1 MVKTYLKIFFIT
13 GILFFFGVLFSDMT
27 LMPFRDSLI
36 GAVSS
41 GLLFGLTMSAVLGTI
56 QIKRVRSAARGESA
70 PGMYD
75 TAQYREIESRLDD
88 NALFA
93 AVTSYLKGTC
103 GFRIT
108 GSDQGAGR
116 IYAQGPFNIWT
127 FGTSVQ
133 VRIEKREGAP
143 ALVKIVSAPMLPTLL
158 CDYGENYKVAR
169 GLQDHLK
176 GVHF

>member
-1 MVKTYLKIFFIT
+1 MLKTYLKIFFIT
-13 GILFFFGVLFSDMT
+13 GILFFFGILFADMT
-27 LMPFRDSLI
+27 LMPFRQALI

-41 GLLFGLTMSAVLGTI
+41 GLLFGLTMAAVLGTI
-56 QIKRVRSAARGESA
+56 QIRRVRAAARGERV

-75 TAQYREIESRLDD
+75 TAQYREIESSLGYD
-88 NALFA
+88 ALFA

-108 GSDQGAGR
+108 GSDQAAGR
-116 IYAQGPFNIWT
+116 VYAQGPFNIWT
-127 FGTSVQ
+127 FGISVQ
-133 VRIEKREGAP
+133 VRLEKREGAP
-143 ALVKIVSAPMLPTLL
+143 TLVKIASAPMLPTLL

>member
-1 MVKTYLKIFFIT
+1 MIKTYLKIFFIT
-13 GILFFFGVLFSDMT
+13 GILFFVVILFSDMT
-27 LMPFRDSLI
+27 LMPFREALI

-41 GLLFGLTMSAVLGTI
+41 GLLFGLTFAAVLGTI
-56 QIKRVRSAARGESA
+56 QIRKVRAAARGESL

-75 TAQYREIESRLDD
+75 TAQYREIESSLDD

-108 GSDQGAGR
+108 GSDQSAGR
-116 IYAQGPFNIWT
+116 IYAQGPLNVWT
-127 FGTSVQ
+127 IVTSVQ
-133 VRIEKREGAP
+133 VRLEKRDGAP
-143 ALVKIVSAPMLPTLL
+143 TLVKIMSSPLLPTLL
-158 CDYGENYKVAR
+158 CDCGENYKVAR

-176 GVHF
+176 GVRF